1 MDTPYNPHTLQ
12 PGLTMDTAAGIALRL
27 TQNTDAFWNCE
38 ISIER
43 FRATNLELWQEA
55 EAAGLATEVRD
66 QIVTHYRPLPARPDQ
81 D

>member
-1 MDTPYNPHTLQ
+1 MN
-12 PGLTMDTAAGIALRL
+12 TAARIALRL